1 MKWEYKTK
9 RAKITYLTEW
19 ANDEGRNG
27 WELVSAVVENYNH
40 EPFDMTYV
48 LVFKRPL

>member
-9 RAKITYLTEW
+9 RASCCYISEW
-19 ANDEGRNG
+19 ANDEGKYG
-27 WELVSAVVENYNH
+27 WELVSVVPEALNAD
-40 EPFDMTYV
+40 PKLTVYV